1 MKNDFFNKKIL
12 VTGAS
17 GSIGSEITKKLLSKK
32 CKVIRAL
39 SNDEN
44 GLYDLSNQI
53 NHKKNIRFIHGD
65 ISDKERCII
74 ATEDIDIVIHAAAM
88 KHVPL
93 CEYNPFEANKT
104 NVIGTQNLVM
114 ASLKNNVKKF
124 LHISTDKVVD
134 PISCMGATKLLAE
147 RIVINGNIVKG
158 SKKTLFSCARF
169 GNVIGSRGSVL
180 PNLVHQIKSNKPM
193 TITHKD
199 MVRYFINIEDSSNV
213 LTGCI
218 SLMKGGEIFIPNNL
232 KLFKILD
239 LAKALKI
246 YFKKPNQKIIF
257 TGIRQG
263 EKLFEKLYSENE
275 KNKIHIYKKFLI
287 INNKVNN
294 KSFNPNPDKLLKIR
308 EIIGLLKKTLKHK

>member
-213 LTGCI
+213 LTSCI

>member
-199 MVRYFINIEDSSNV
+199 MVRYFINIEDSSKV
-213 LTGCI
+213 LTSCI

-275 KNKIHIYKKFLI
+275 KDKIHIYKKFLI